1 MPGTSNLKTT
11 TGLKTK
17 ISEVENKN
25 FNSNNITTHEF
36 NKVRAE
42 NFAARLKQAD
52 LVNKADFDN
61 NLTSF
66 NKRITSNKTKYLG
79 VQKKLGSLITKSY
92 NFCLGRIYF
101 VSNNRSHNTFV
112 YQPTLDDLE

>member
-1 MPGTSNLKTT
+1 M
-11 TGLKTK
+11 
-17 ISEVENKN
+17 
-25 FNSNNITTHEF
+25 
-36 NKVRAE
+36 
-42 NFAARLKQAD
+42 
-52 LVNKADFDN
+52 NKADFDN

-66 NKRITSNKTKYLG
+66 NKWITSNKTKYLG

-101 VSNNRSHNTFV
+101 VSNNGSHNTFV

>member
-36 NKVRAE
+36 NKLRAE

-92 NFCLGRIYF
+92 NFCLGRVYF
-101 VSNNRSHNTFV
+101 VSNNGSHNTFV